1 MQTGLNL
8 IGNNYYI
15 SVTVHAMWSN
25 VTQKYPEWCVCTM
38 NGTALCKRN
47 NATKFG
53 LKGLCLKINHTCVLE
68 IMSGLI
74 ILCTMFTWKQKN
86 SRPTQTPL
94 ILIVFS
100 VPLSG
105 HNITHLSNNSREH
118 IITTNNSKPRSSL
131 VLPTNASNRP
141 LKNVNAITM
150 RSSRHSIKE
159 EVLVECLY
167 YVSCNRKTLVQC
179 TSWSWKLLL
188 KTGERAKILLL
199 SYLIEILIVVNNW
212 LWVGHN

>member
-1 MQTGLNL
+1 MSQDK
-8 IGNNYYI
+8 
-15 SVTVHAMWSN
+15 SHM
-25 VTQKYPEWCVCTM
+25 CTW
-38 NGTALCKRN
+38 NHVW
-47 NATKFG
+47 
-53 LKGLCLKINHTCVLE
+53 INHLMHDVHVKT
-68 IMSGLI
+68 
-74 ILCTMFTWKQKN
+74 KN
-86 SRPTQTPL
+86 SRPTRTPL

-141 LKNVNAITM
+141 LTNVNAITM

-159 EVLVECLY
+159 EVLVECLH

-188 KTGERAKILLL
+188 KTVFRVRGQRFSYWATLLRFWLL
-199 SYLIEILIVVNNW
+199 STTDFWWGTMRAEGWYWKMNHRSWCERYCSCGVLDTTP
-212 LWVGHN
+212 